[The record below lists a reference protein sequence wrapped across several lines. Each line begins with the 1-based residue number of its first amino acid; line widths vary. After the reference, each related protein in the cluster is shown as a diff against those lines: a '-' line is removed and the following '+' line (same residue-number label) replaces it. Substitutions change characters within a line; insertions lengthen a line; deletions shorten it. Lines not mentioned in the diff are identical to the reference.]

1 MMRRMVREYMSNKRR
16 EQIYIYTAPPPP
28 HPHPHPISEAGWRTQ
43 NSGHTSRFSSSGHC
57 TPPPGSIWLH
67 ITCSFTPPLPL
78 KLVNFENYVAK
89 VFRWPNLSKKTCT
102 NSSGIFLSPKIMV
115 KKPIL
120 NKKYA
125 QIFFGI
131 TKTHPPHIYVS

>member
-89 VFRWPNLSKKTCT
+89 VFRNFFDGQTCQKSAPIRPVFFSLQKPWSKIP
-102 NSSGIFLSPKIMV
+102 S
-115 KKPIL
+115 
-120 NKKYA
+120 
-125 QIFFGI
+125 
-131 TKTHPPHIYVS
+131 

>member
-67 ITCSFTPPLPL
+67 ITCSPPEIGD
-78 KLVNFENYVAK
+78 FGNYVAK
-89 VFRWPNLSKKTCT
+89 VFRNFFDGQTCQKTCT

-115 KKPIL
+115 QKPIL
-120 NKKYA
+120 NKKICN
-125 QIFFGI
+125 IFFGV
-131 TKTHPPHIYVS
+131 TPTHPIYMCPRF